1 MKPMKLLSIA
11 VPCYNSASYMR
22 HCIDKLLIGGDEIEI
37 LIVDDGSTD
46 DTAAIADDYASR
58 YPSVVRAIHKENG
71 GHGSAV
77 NTGIDQAS
85 GYFFKV
91 VDSDD
96 FLQETAFQKTLSTLR
111 TLMEGPEQLDMLLCN
126 FVYNKETEHTKKV
139 MQYRSS
145 LPVGKIFTW
154 KDVGHFNTGHYILM
168 HSVIFRTGL
177 LRECG
182 LRLPEHCF
190 YVDNLYVWQPL
201 PYVKNMYYLD
211 VNLYYYYIGRS
222 DQSVNEQ
229 VMIRRLDQQM
239 RVNRLMFDHFSDKK
253 TISLIGNRRKLKAY
267 MFNYLKIITMV
278 SSVLPAVS
286 GAKEDLEKR
295 TALWHYMKEHD
306 RCLYRKLRYGLTG
319 LVTNLHGE
327 SGRILV
333 RNGYRIARH
342 FYHFN

>member
-1 MKPMKLLSIA
+1 MKLLTIT
-11 VPCYNSASYMR
+11 VPCFNSESYMH
-22 HCIDKLLIGGDEIEI
+22 HCIDSLLVGGEDIEI

-46 DTAAIADDYASR
+46 GTASIADEYER
-58 YPSVVRAIHKENG
+58 KFPSVVKAIHKENG

-77 NTGIDQAS
+77 NTGLEHAS
-85 GYFFKV
+85 GLFFKV

-96 FLQETAFQKTLSTLR
+96 HLKEPAFLEVIGTLKELR
-111 TLMEGPEQLDMLLCN
+111 KSPRQLDLLLCN
-126 FVYNKETEHTKKV
+126 FVYDKESEHTKKV
-139 MQYRSS
+139 MQYRRC
-145 LPVGKIFTW
+145 LPVGKMFTW
-154 KDVGHFNTGHYILM
+154 NEIGHFNTGHYILM
-168 HSVIFRTGL
+168 HSVIYRTAL

-182 LRLPEHCF
+182 LKLPEHCF
-190 YVDNLYVWQPL
+190 YVDNIYVWQPL
-201 PYVKNMYYLD
+201 PYVRNMYYLD

-239 RVNRLMFDHFSDKK
+239 RVNRIMFDHFSDKN
-253 TISLIGNRRKLKAY
+253 TVSLIGNRRKLKAY

-286 GAKEDLEKR
+286 GRKEDLLKR
-295 TALWHYMKEHD
+295 KELWTYMKEHD

-319 LVTNLHGE
+319 LAANLHGE
-327 SGRILV
+327 AGRILV
-333 RNGYRIARH
+333 RKGYRIARH